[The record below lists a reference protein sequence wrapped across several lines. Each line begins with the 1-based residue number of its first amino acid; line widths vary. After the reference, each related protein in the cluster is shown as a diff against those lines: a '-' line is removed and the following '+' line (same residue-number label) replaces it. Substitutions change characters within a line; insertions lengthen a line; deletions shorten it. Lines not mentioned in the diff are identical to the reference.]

1 MTSEEAPVPNG
12 PLQFDRIEAA
22 PSHAEG
28 SAQPGVTCRSCNTV
42 VTTQYFL
49 LGGATLCASC
59 AATVDAVKQAS
70 QKGSAFVR
78 AAVFGVAAMIAGAI
92 LYYAVVKITKLEIGL
107 VAIAIGYM
115 VGYAVRRGSRGWGG
129 LRYQLLAAFLTYCSV
144 GLAYMPLAFGG
155 SPKTEI
161 VATMQ
166 PDRQVSPPGL
176 LAAIGILLGLSFALP
191 VLAAIES
198 GPSGLIS
205 LAIIAFGMQQAWRMT
220 ATPPVDLAGPY
231 QVGRDA
237 APA

>member
-1 MTSEEAPVPNG
+1 MTSEDTPVPDG
-12 PLQFDRIEAA
+12 PLQFDRVEAA
-22 PSHAEG
+22 MSHAEG

-42 VTTQYFL
+42 VKTQYFL

-70 QKGSAFVR
+70 QRGSAFVR
-78 AAVFGVAAMIAGAI
+78 AAVFGVGAMVAGAI
-92 LYYAVVKITKLEIGL
+92 LYYAVVKVTKLEIGL

-129 LRYQLLAAFLTYCSV
+129 LRYQVLAAFLTYYAV

-155 SPKTEI
+155 SPKTET
-161 VATMQ
+161 VAT
-166 PDRQVSPPGL
+166 PG
-176 LAAIGILLGLSFALP
+176 LAAIGILFGLSFALP

-205 LAIIAFGMQQAWRMT
+205 LAIVAFGMQQAWRMT
-220 ATPPVDLAGPY
+220 ARPPVDLAGPY